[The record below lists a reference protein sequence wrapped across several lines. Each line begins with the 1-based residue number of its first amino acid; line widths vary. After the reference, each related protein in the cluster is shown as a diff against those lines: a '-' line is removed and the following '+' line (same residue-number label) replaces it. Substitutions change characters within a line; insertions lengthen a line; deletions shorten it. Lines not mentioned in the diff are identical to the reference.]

1 MIKTAIAA
9 AAAAIALAPVA
20 ALAGPYVNVE
30 SNSGF
35 VGSDYSSS
43 ILETHLG
50 YEGELGSDASWY
62 VQGGPAVLFPDGGET
77 TTELSGKVGVG
88 VALSDKLGAYGEV
101 SAVTTNEIDFDAD
114 MGVGVKAGL
123 KYSF

>member
-50 YEGELGSDASWY
+50 YEGELGSDAACSPARPSSKEAARCSSLTLAW
-62 VQGGPAVLFPDGGET
+62 QASAGG
-77 TTELSGKVGVG
+77 S
-88 VALSDKLGAYGEV
+88 
-101 SAVTTNEIDFDAD
+101 
-114 MGVGVKAGL
+114 
-123 KYSF
+123 

>member
-1 MIKTAIAA
+1 MKAIFAA
-9 AAAAIALAPVA
+9 AAAASSLAAPA
-20 ALAGPYVNVE
+20 FAGPYVNIE

-35 VGSDYSSS
+35 VGTDYSSS
-43 ILETHLG
+43 ILETHVG
-50 YEGELGSDASWY
+50 YEGELGSDAAWY
-62 VQGGPAVLFPDGGET
+62 IQGGPAVLFPDGGET

-114 MGVGVKAGL
+114 LGVGVKAGL
-123 KYSF
+123 KYTF